1 MSPSEQVWFS
11 LIQSDQVWSSLI
23 WFDPFWGLSTGGLS
37 GSSVAVSGGQS
48 LAFTAPS
55 SPVHGPARL
64 SPAGPLSVSAPQSP
78 CLAMARP
85 QGDPWSQRNPVVEQ
99 RLEETSS
106 SLAAALKAVEKK
118 LSQEDVSS
126 RSFSLRW
133 VYKGPP

>member
-1 MSPSEQVWFS
+1 M
-11 LIQSDQVWSSLI
+11 
-23 WFDPFWGLSTGGLS
+23 
-37 GSSVAVSGGQS
+37 AVSGGQS

-78 CLAMARP
+78 CLAPARP
-85 QGDPWSQRNPVVEQ
+85 QAVER

-118 LSQEDVSS
+118 LSQEDISS
-126 RSFSLRW
+126 RSSCLHA
-133 VYKGPP
+133 PL

>member
-1 MSPSEQVWFS
+1 M
-11 LIQSDQVWSSLI
+11 
-23 WFDPFWGLSTGGLS
+23 
-37 GSSVAVSGGQS
+37 AVSGGQS

-78 CLAMARP
+78 CLAPARP
-85 QGDPWSQRNPVVEQ
+85 QGDPWSQRNPVVER

-126 RSFSLRW
+126 RSNCFHQSTTDWSLLTQSHSELNQL
-133 VYKGPP
+133 VL

>member
-1 MSPSEQVWFS
+1 M
-11 LIQSDQVWSSLI
+11 
-23 WFDPFWGLSTGGLS
+23 
-37 GSSVAVSGGQS
+37 AVSGGQS

-55 SPVHGPARL
+55 SPVHAPARL

-85 QGDPWSQRNPVVEQ
+85 QGDPWSRGNPVVER

-118 LSQEDVSS
+118 LSQEDISTRSNCLHQSTTLIGPLTQSQAEQNQLVS
-126 RSFSLRW
+126 
-133 VYKGPP
+133 